1 VRVYHESVLSGLCK
15 IAAAWG
21 GELQF
26 RVHVT
31 GGVIDHRYVDI
42 LAQRGTDTGKRF
54 IKGKDLVQFIKTTD
68 RKDLFT
74 AIYPRGRGE
83 EVSTDENGVNYGRRL
98 TIANVVWS
106 TATGDPVD
114 KPALQEYIED
124 AAALALYG
132 RAGGTRHI
140 FREVNFDDC
149 DDEDDLIQFGYDY
162 LQANNAPHNTYA
174 LTVVDL
180 EGLGA
185 GYEHEAIRFG
195 DTCHIIEP
203 VPEVSEG
210 TARVY
215 ALDRNLLDDRDVLVN
230 LGDYLPALDNDLISL
245 KQQAAAIQERRAV
258 YDRSTAIT
266 TDPTGGGALAFAI
279 NLLTSQLFSTISH
292 FYTDSNG
299 NFIFESADG
308 TKALKL
314 GAGILALANTK
325 TAGEFNW
332 TTFVTGDGV
341 TATAVLAAT
350 GTFLSLITGDAD
362 GAHMFQGIGT
372 GGLPGI
378 FMFGADNTEVASWT
392 PLTGTKYGNAKIGPH
407 SDTISSGIA
416 IWAT

>member
-1 VRVYHESVLSGLCK
+1 
-15 IAAAWG
+15 
-21 GELQF
+21 
-26 RVHVT
+26 
-31 GGVIDHRYVDI
+31 
-42 LAQRGTDTGKRF
+42 
-54 IKGKDLVQFIKTTD
+54 
-68 RKDLFT
+68 
-74 AIYPRGRGE
+74 
-83 EVSTDENGVNYGRRL
+83 
-98 TIANVVWS
+98 
-106 TATGDPVD
+106 VD

-149 DDEDDLIQFGYDY
+149 DDEDDLIQLGYDY
-162 LQANNAPHNTYA
+162 LQANNAPHNTYS

-185 GYEHEAIRFG
+185 GYEFEAIRFG
-195 DTCHIIEP
+195 DTCHVIEP

-210 TARVY
+210 TARVF

-245 KQQAAAIQERRAV
+245 KQHAAAIQERRAV

-266 TDPTGGGALAFAI
+266 PVPTVSGALEFAI
-279 NLLTSQLFSTISH
+279 DLLKTQLISTVSH

-314 GAGILALANTK
+314 GAGILVLANTK

-332 TTFVTGDGV
+332 TTFATGDGI

-350 GTFLSLITGDAD
+350 GTFLSLITGDPA
-362 GAHMFQGIGT
+362 GAHMFQGIGD
-372 GGLPGI
+372 GNLPGV
-378 FMFGADNTEVASWT
+378 FMYGDDGSTVVSSWT
-392 PLTGTKYGNAKIGPH
+392 PLTGFKLGDAKIGPH